1 MQKRLS
7 LFGEI
12 LSIVARGI
20 SSGTITLR
28 VRALGGRGCMQVA
41 GEVWM
46 LGGAEWEHAVD
57 ELVGVVGAYQL
68 IAGKVLASTTGLLL
82 RCC

>member
-1 MQKRLS
+1 
-7 LFGEI
+7 
-12 LSIVARGI
+12 
-20 SSGTITLR
+20 
-28 VRALGGRGCMQVA
+28 MQVA